1 MNQIGVCSKLE
12 TCVSTALRHLAW
24 GARRTDW
31 KSWTL
36 LCFMLIPLRSNIA
49 PPPTPAGLLSMTCDD
64 HEDILFWNESISPA
78 QVTLSVCVCLCVSV
92 HGCVSRSQGGWVRC
106 LAGGVVVDTASLL
119 QCHLSLLSYL
129 LLWQRRTCHLIHHG
143 WLGRYSCIRWAQA
156 ICLDTPAFWFR
167 RHLLCASLTG
177 GVATVSAPA
186 DRPDRQQHNEWLMMQ
201 TVLSFCTVN
210 TT

>member
-1 MNQIGVCSKLE
+1 METKTSKAKIKGNHMLWVIRWIRLGSAQNSKHASAQLSAIWRE
-12 TCVSTALRHLAW
+12 ER
-24 GARRTDW
+24 GG

-129 LLWQRRTCHLIHHG
+129 LLWQRRT
-143 WLGRYSCIRWAQA
+143 Y
-156 ICLDTPAFWFR
+156 
-167 RHLLCASLTG
+167 
-177 GVATVSAPA
+177 ATWSTSAP
-186 DRPDRQQHNEWLMMQ
+186 RLIGPLLVYQVSPGNLFRHTCL
-201 TVLSFCTVN
+201 LI
-210 TT
+210 